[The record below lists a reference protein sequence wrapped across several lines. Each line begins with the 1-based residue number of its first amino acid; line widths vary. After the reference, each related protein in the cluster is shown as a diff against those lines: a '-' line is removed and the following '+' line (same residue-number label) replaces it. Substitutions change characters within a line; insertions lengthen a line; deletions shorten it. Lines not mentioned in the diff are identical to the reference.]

1 MTSDKRTRSVVAA
14 ATTLAVVGA
23 AFAGTATTS
32 TAAPAAKAAPQ
43 VTTVAKGLVGPLSVA
58 QAPDGTRYWAD
69 TFAGRLYKKAVDG
82 TVSVIYKSRKDAPEG
97 VSADGGVLRFTTG
110 AQDNKKGLVWTL
122 DAAGAP
128 VLIGN
133 TFRHERRN
141 NPDGDT
147 TYGFL
152 NTPQSCLEKLPE
164 FIPGNY
170 SGTKESHPY
179 ATAVANGITYVADA
193 GANAIF
199 AISATGEISTVA
211 LIKPAKVRVTRSG
224 AKANGLPRCTVGRRY
239 AFESVPTDIEV
250 GPSGSLYVTSL
261 PGGPEDGSLGANG
274 RVLKVNPA
282 TGKVRKVAGGLVSP
296 TGVAVAS
303 NGDIY
308 VAELFRGRISKIR
321 AGSSKARKYL
331 EVPLPAAVETIPTG
345 LLATINALPVGKP
358 KGKVVTITP

>member
-1 MTSDKRTRSVVAA
+1 MCRHEPSHENSTPRRGCGGF
-14 ATTLAVVGA
+14 TLVGA

-32 TAAPAAKAAPQ
+32 AAAPAAKADPQ

-69 TFAGRLYKKAVDG
+69 TFAGRLYKQAVDG

-110 AQDNKKGLVWTL
+110 ANDNKKGLVWTL
-122 DAAGAP
+122 DGTGAP

-164 FIPGNY
+164 FVPGNY

-193 GANAIF
+193 GANAIL
-199 AISATGEISTVA
+199 AISAPGRDLHGRGDQAGQGPGHCERGEGQRVA
-211 LIKPAKVRVTRSG
+211 GLHGRQAVRVRER
-224 AKANGLPRCTVGRRY
+224 AHRH
-239 AFESVPTDIEV
+239 
-250 GPSGSLYVTSL
+250 
-261 PGGPEDGSLGANG
+261 
-274 RVLKVNPA
+274 
-282 TGKVRKVAGGLVSP
+282 
-296 TGVAVAS
+296 
-303 NGDIY
+303 
-308 VAELFRGRISKIR
+308 RGRPRRLPLRDQPARWSGGRLARRQRPR
-321 AGSSKARKYL
+321 AQGRPAHRQGQEGRGWAR
-331 EVPLPAAVETIPTG
+331 EPHRHRGGEQR
-345 LLATINALPVGKP
+345 
-358 KGKVVTITP
+358 